1 VAGRDPLPALRFAPG
16 HLPSK
21 GKGPSVRG
29 PESIGTDAAAH
40 PAGEPLMRVWNWE
53 GFFSY
58 FTNAYLLQ
66 GALVTLLLTATTLF
80 LGFLL
85 GLGVTLLRL
94 SSSRTLNLIAM
105 GYVWVFRGT
114 PLLVQLIIIYTG
126 LPQLGLVRLSVF
138 ESAIIGLALNEAAYL
153 SEILRGGILSVPPGQ
168 KDAARSLGL
177 NARQGF
183 ILVTMP
189 QALRVII
196 PPLGN
201 SVNGLLKTTS
211 IASVISMEELLR
223 RGQILMQQR
232 FEVLEIFCV
241 VAILYLVMTT
251 GWDFVQRRIEAYF
264 GKAYGPMQSVQHVRD
279 DR

>member
-1 VAGRDPLPALRFAPG
+1 
-16 HLPSK
+16 
-21 GKGPSVRG
+21 
-29 PESIGTDAAAH
+29 
-40 PAGEPLMRVWNWE
+40 MRVWNWE

-58 FTNAYLLQ
+58 FTNPYLLE
-66 GALVTLLLTATTLF
+66 GALVTLFLTLSTLV

-85 GLGVTLLRL
+85 GLGITLMRM
-94 SSSRTLNLIAM
+94 SSSRVLSGISKF
-105 GYVWVFRGT
+105 YVWVFRGT

-126 LPQLGLVRLSVF
+126 LPQLGFVRLSVF
-138 ESAIIGLALNEAAYL
+138 ESAVLGLALNEAAYL
-153 SEILRGGILSVPPGQ
+153 SEILRGGILSVGPGQ
-168 KDAARSLGL
+168 KDAAKALGL
-177 NARQGF
+177 NRRLAF
-183 ILVTMP
+183 VLITMP

-211 IASVISMEELLR
+211 IASVISMEELLL

-241 VAILYLVMTT
+241 VAIIYLVMTT
-251 GWDFVQRRIEAYF
+251 GWDFIQRRIEAHF
-264 GKAYGPMQSVQHVRD
+264 GKAYGGMSNTQLVRD

>member
-1 VAGRDPLPALRFAPG
+1 
-16 HLPSK
+16 
-21 GKGPSVRG
+21 
-29 PESIGTDAAAH
+29 
-40 PAGEPLMRVWNWE
+40 MRVWNWE

-58 FTNAYLLQ
+58 FTNPYLLQ
-66 GALVTLLLTATTLF
+66 GALVTLGLTVSTLVF
-80 LGFLL
+80 GFLL
-85 GLGVTLLRL
+85 GLGVTLMRL
-94 SSSRTLNLIAM
+94 SSSRALNGLAH
-105 GYVWVFRGT
+105 GYVWIFRGT

-126 LPQLGLVRLSVF
+126 LPQLGLVRLSVLQ
-138 ESAIIGLALNEAAYL
+138 SAMLGLALNEAAYL
-153 SEILRGGILSVPPGQ
+153 SEILRGGILSVAAGQ

-177 NARQGF
+177 NRRQAF
-183 ILVTMP
+183 LLVTVP
-189 QALRVII
+189 QALRVIV

-251 GWDFVQRRIEAYF
+251 AWDFVQRRIEAHF
-264 GKAYGPMQSVQHVRD
+264 GKAYGPVEAKQLVRD